1 MATAFSQRPFFH
13 TFVDELLLEEPH
25 GRVDVGAPPAL
36 VVEEEGQLDVLH
48 GLLPF
53 LAEFEEPDADVFGVE
68 LHDLVEPHVM
78 DCQEG
83 GAQGTGL
90 VFEDADDDNLA
101 FRNS

>member
-1 MATAFSQRPFFH
+1 MFH
-13 TFVDELLLEEPH
+13 CTKSLRGPRTCVDDLLLEELD
-25 GRVDVGAPPAL
+25 RVVGVLHPFAL
-36 VVEEEGQLDVLH
+36 LAHEEGQLHVLRFA
-48 GLLPF
+48 GAALDG
-53 LAEFEEPDADVFGVE
+53 EELGPDELCVE

-83 GAQGTGL
+83 GAQGAGL